1 MRQMLISFCLL
12 SQLLSEIYKKNG
24 LGFIRNASA
33 SALNVVCPIPVLTS
47 FFILDEKEIKK

>member
-12 SQLLSEIYKKNG
+12 SQLLSEIYKKTG